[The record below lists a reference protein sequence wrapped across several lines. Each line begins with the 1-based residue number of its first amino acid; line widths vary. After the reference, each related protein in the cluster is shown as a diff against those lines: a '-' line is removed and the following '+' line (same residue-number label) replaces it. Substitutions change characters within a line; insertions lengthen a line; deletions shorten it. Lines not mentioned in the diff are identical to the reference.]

1 MFHSIPETCIIQDL
15 PKEKAT
21 HSLTATEELVSA
33 SQIMKKEIDK
43 SMEDFVNR
51 ISLHGVANVG
61 SSQNSLDS
69 GIANCSN
76 LSLEQTFQPA
86 VFLED
91 RSVLNTQMDRFNHEV
106 ITLSCYNYGQNSSI
120 VFIAIASS

>member
-1 MFHSIPETCIIQDL
+1 
-15 PKEKAT
+15 
-21 HSLTATEELVSA
+21 
-33 SQIMKKEIDK
+33 
-43 SMEDFVNR
+43 MEDFAKR

-76 LSLEQTFQPA
+76 LSLEQTSQPA

-91 RSVLNTQMDRFNHEV
+91 RLSVLNTQINHEV
-106 ITLSCYNYGQNSSI
+106 IIIML
-120 VFIAIASS
+120 